1 METTISKPADKESFT
16 TVESVRS
23 IDIPALLARATQI
36 GGKAAAIEYG
46 ITPNAI
52 GGYRRAERI
61 RLGLIKSRARSVGT
75 SRAVPTTV
83 STTEP
88 TMDNNTPSVLTEE
101 RINDAATWPLEKSI
115 LEEKVDQLTHQLHKL
130 KAVIRELIKAF

>member
-75 SRAVPTTV
+75 SRAV

-88 TMDNNTPSVLTEE
+88 TMDNNTPSVMTEE